1 MTCLCQKE
9 KIFQA
14 VGAGGCIVKVVK
26 VVNGRKPTVPYL
38 TYFSEQ
44 FRNVFVSGLRDFRGA
59 LPKGQKEIFLFMS
72 LISRDVLCSEPG
84 RKKYL
89 MEKSELSS
97 FFSVWAFS
105 IHVTEV

>member
-1 MTCLCQKE
+1 MTCLCQK
-9 KIFQA
+9 IFQA
-14 VGAGGCIVKVVK
+14 VDAGGRIVKVVK
-26 VVNGRKPTVPYL
+26 VVNGRKTTVPYL

-44 FRNVFVSGLRDFRGA
+44 CRNMSLSVDSRDFRGA

-72 LISRDVLCSEPG
+72 LICRDVLCSEPG

-97 FFSVWAFS
+97 FFSVWYFLYM
-105 IHVTEV
+105 